1 MTEGLH
7 PKMGIKAQQKKTVLE
22 SFLGLGRSLS
32 YLQLLESLFK
42 KLASRVTLIR
52 KLIVIAGGLGIAA
65 ESKRATPCIVSMAT
79 KKYYLSCYLARMN
92 VNMNTCLDT
101 SVQNFVVLS

>member
-52 KLIVIAGGLGIAA
+52 KLVSSSLKSGNATFGIQKLWHY
-65 ESKRATPCIVSMAT
+65 S
-79 KKYYLSCYLARMN
+79 L
-92 VNMNTCLDT
+92 
-101 SVQNFVVLS
+101 FHG